1 MKMSRKMGN
10 QSGCRKQTRNVDE
23 GIGGILED
31 LEGYICDK
39 LCFYSSI
46 HHTKEDLE
54 QFCDSC
60 KMHEKVNE
68 IEAEYEK
75 INDFSES
82 AAYNLMGIYRKFVF
96 CKECKH
102 SQSAGK
108 PGTYLCWLQTGPLD
122 VLKENDGC
130 SLGELKEDKKTKKTK
145 KTKRQKRRNGRKPG
159 KETK

>member
-1 MKMSRKMGN
+1 MS
-10 QSGCRKQTRNVDE
+10 
-23 GIGGILED
+23 
-31 LEGYICDK
+31 
-39 LCFYSSI
+39 
-46 HHTKEDLE
+46 
-54 QFCDSC
+54 
-60 KMHEKVNE
+60 E

-96 CKECKH
+96 CKDCKH
-102 SQSAGK
+102 SQSTGK
-108 PGTYLCWLQTGPLD
+108 PGTYLCRLQTGLLE

-145 KTKRQKRRNGRKPG
+145 RQKRRNGRKPG

>member
-82 AAYNLMGIYRKFVF
+82 AAYN
-96 CKECKH
+96 
-102 SQSAGK
+102 
-108 PGTYLCWLQTGPLD
+108 
-122 VLKENDGC
+122 
-130 SLGELKEDKKTKKTK
+130 
-145 KTKRQKRRNGRKPG
+145 
-159 KETK
+159 

>member
-1 MKMSRKMGN
+1 MKMSRKTGN
-10 QSGCRKQTRNVDE
+10 HSGCRKQTRNVDE
-23 GIGGILED
+23 GIGDILEN

-39 LCFYSSI
+39 LCFYSSM

-54 QFCDSC
+54 RFCDSC

-96 CKECKH
+96 CKDCRH

-108 PGTYLCWLQTGPLD
+108 PGTYLCRLQTGLLE

-145 KTKRQKRRNGRKPG
+145 RQKRRNGRKPG
-159 KETK
+159 KGTK